1 MWNSCVEVTVLNFS
15 FTIIRHW
22 NNEFTYNLQNIVM
35 FHKCPMQSHDSN
47 GGNDEQ
53 KYRVTESVI
62 GCFGAV
68 I

>member
-1 MWNSCVEVTVLNFS
+1 
-15 FTIIRHW
+15 
-22 NNEFTYNLQNIVM
+22 M